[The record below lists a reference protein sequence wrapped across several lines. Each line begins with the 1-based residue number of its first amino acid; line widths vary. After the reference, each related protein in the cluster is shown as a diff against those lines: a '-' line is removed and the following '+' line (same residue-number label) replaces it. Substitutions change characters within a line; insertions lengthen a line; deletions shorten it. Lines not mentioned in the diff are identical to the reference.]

1 MSLKWFA
8 ITCSLPTK
16 EKIEER
22 LVEAGFKKEFKYIK
36 KILTFD
42 FERDS
47 LWLEHD
53 DSILNG
59 YALLQVN
66 TKYLQELTKLIE
78 KSRIG
83 NFFNVGKNKLPYPI
97 PDEQVKEFKKKV
109 KNKKREFYLEEKVF
123 VTDGILNGMFGVVK
137 GKKKLML
144 LIQVELPHRTVKK
157 WVNVMAVLPEAS
169 CKNSN

>member
-1 MSLKWFA
+1 MALKWFA
-8 ITCSLPTK
+8 ILCSLPTK

-59 YALLQVN
+59 YALIQIN
-66 TKYLQELTKLIE
+66 TKQLPEIMKMVD

-83 NFFNVGKNKLPYPI
+83 SFFNTGKNKLPFPI
-97 PDEQVKEFKKKV
+97 PDDQVKEFKKRV
-109 KNKKREFYLEEKVF
+109 GNKKREFYLEEQVF
-123 VTDGILNGMFGVVK
+123 VTAGIFNGMNGVVK
-137 GKKKLML
+137 GKKRLML
-144 LIQVELPHRTVKK
+144 LVQVELPHRTVRK
-157 WVNVMAVLPEAS
+157 WVNIMEVLPGGS
-169 CKNSN
+169 CKTLN